1 MLTRFRF
8 DSGRVARKGSV
19 GTVTV
24 KQACGQPEK
33 TTRYPGRPGICRHR
47 LHEGGAVPERGILC
61 IFCATTILAMRPER
75 P

>member
-24 KQACGQPEK
+24 KQASGQPDRNPHD
-33 TTRYPGRPGICRHR
+33 TREDRVYDA
-47 LHEGGAVPERGILC
+47 LQLQETEA
-61 IFCATTILAMRPER
+61 
-75 P
+75 

>member
-24 KQACGQPEK
+24 KQASGQPDRNPHD
-33 TTRYPGRPGICRHR
+33 TREDRVYDALQ
-47 LHEGGAVPERGILC
+47 LHETEAWIEGRNY
-61 IFCATTILAMRPER
+61 RKR
-75 P
+75 KSRY

>member
-24 KQACGQPEK
+24 KQARGQPEK
-33 TTRYPGRPGICRHR
+33 TARYR
-47 LHEGGAVPERGILC
+47 
-61 IFCATTILAMRPER
+61 
-75 P
+75 